1 MLSIKYQTQSD
12 DFLVQQLTRS
22 DEKAFE
28 EIYQRYWY
36 KLYRFAYQQTGS
48 KEDAEHLVH
57 DVFVSI
63 WKRREALQIKDLS
76 VYLIASVK
84 HLTTNLIKSQITMR
98 KYQEYLIFK
107 EIEQNRQI
115 EDVLYFDD
123 LAEAVEQALKKLP
136 EKTAEIF
143 RLSRFEHRS
152 NQEIASKLHLSEK
165 AVEYHIT
172 KSLQFLKQHLKAFHS
187 DN

>member
-1 MLSIKYQTQSD
+1 MYSTKYHTQTD
-12 DFLVQQLTRS
+12 DWLVQRLTQS

-28 EIYQRYWY
+28 AIYQRYWESM
-36 KLYRFAYQQTGS
+36 YRFAYQQTGS

-63 WKRREALQIKDLS
+63 WKRREALQIKNLG
-76 VYLIASVK
+76 VYLTASVK
-84 HLTTNLIKSQITMR
+84 HLTTNLLKSQITMR
-98 KYQEYLIFK
+98 KYQEYLILK
-107 EIEQNRQI
+107 EIEQNRQV
-115 EDVLYFDD
+115 EDILYFDD

-136 EKTAEIF
+136 EKTAEVF
-143 RLSRFEHRS
+143 RLSRFKHQS
-152 NQEIASKLHLSEK
+152 NQEIAAHLHLSEK

-172 KSLQFLKQHLKAFHS
+172 KSLQFLKQHLKTFQS